1 MYYGCCN
8 IGFKD
13 GIPMFEQDKE
23 TYHVLDGT
31 LRAPKSKIKVGDL
44 VVIKSIDR
52 PLVKVVCATYE
63 DDVERL
69 PKGGNI
75 IGKGAL
81 LKAKVNDAEE
91 VFK

>member
-1 MYYGCCN
+1 MIYGCCN

-13 GIPMFEQDKE
+13 GIPMLENDKE
-23 TYHVLDGT
+23 TYHVVDNSV
-31 LRAPKSKIKVGDL
+31 RAPKSKIKVGDL
-44 VVIKSIDR
+44 VIIKSIGR
-52 PLVKVVCATYE
+52 PLVKMVCATYE
-63 DDVERL
+63 DGTETC

-81 LKAKVNDAEE
+81 LKAKVNDTEE